1 MLGGIGVQELLLI
14 FLVVLLL
21 FGSNRIPDIARSLG
35 KGISEFKRAMEDTK
49 NEINRSIEEADRPRS
64 ATSGTGQGSSTAVT
78 PPPAQ
83 PALPPPP
90 SGSPENT
97 DT

>member
-1 MLGGIGVQELLLI
+1 MLDGIGVQELLLI
-14 FLVVLLL
+14 FLVALLL
-21 FGSNRIPDIARSLG
+21 FGSNKIPEIARSLG
-35 KGISEFKRAMEDTK
+35 KGIHEFKRAMEETK
-49 NEINRSIEEADRPRS
+49 NEINRSIEEASPTRS
-64 ATSGTGQGSSTAVT
+64 STGGTAQGSSTAVT

-90 SGSPENT
+90 PGSPDNN